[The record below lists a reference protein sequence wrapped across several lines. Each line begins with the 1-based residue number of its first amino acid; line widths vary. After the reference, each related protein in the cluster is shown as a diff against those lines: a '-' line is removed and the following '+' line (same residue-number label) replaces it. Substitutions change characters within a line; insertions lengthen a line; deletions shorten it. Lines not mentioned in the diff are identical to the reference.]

1 MACTINERV
10 YTCILSYVH
19 MSYDGHVICIDQQPT
34 SESQSKQQ
42 ATASLVP
49 ATGEQPSTQ
58 PTGHLLGIYN
68 VQCEILCKQT
78 HMYMYMYNVYVH
90 MCTCVCTC
98 MYIHVH

>member
-1 MACTINERV
+1 MWYYSASLV
-10 YTCILSYVH
+10 
-19 MSYDGHVICIDQQPT
+19 SYDGHVICIGQQPT

-42 ATASLVP
+42 ATVP

-78 HMYMYMYNVYVH
+78 HMYMYMYMYMYNVY
-90 MCTCVCTC
+90 MC
-98 MYIHVH
+98 MYMHVHTCTLTNVF